1 MNTHI
6 TTHNPVRSD
15 VTAPGGTD
23 AVTPARPSRLWA
35 VAGIVAG
42 IAGLGT
48 MVSSMGINA
57 GYDEDLIGNSVAIAE
72 KMETQTGS
80 MLAMHLF
87 AGIGAVTMIV
97 FAAGLHR
104 RLRAR
109 TGDGIS
115 PMVAFAGLL
124 GTAFVT
130 VMGTGLTTEFLFGF
144 WDDEVVLDPSNAVF
158 YGHWVATI
166 PWVWVLA
173 GLSGVAVFVAS
184 RAGAVPR
191 WIGIGGLG
199 VGGLTLL
206 LGISPLQYMAG
217 MTGPIWLLATALA
230 FTFGDRAFRRG
241 E

>member
-1 MNTHI
+1 MDTHI
-6 TTHNPVRSD
+6 STHNPVRSD
-15 VTAPGGTD
+15 VPTPGSDAGQAAP
-23 AVTPARPSRLWA
+23 RSRTWA
-35 VAGIVAG
+35 LAGIVSG

-48 MVSSMGINA
+48 MVSSMGVNA

-72 KMETQTGS
+72 KMETQTGA
-80 MLAMHLF
+80 MLATHLF

-97 FAAGLHR
+97 FAAGLYR

-109 TGDGIS
+109 AGDGIS
-115 PMVAFAGLL
+115 PLVAFAGLL
-124 GTAFVT
+124 GTAV
-130 VMGTGLTTEFLFGF
+130 VSVIGTGLNTEFLFGF
-144 WDDEVVLDPSNAVF
+144 WDDKVVIDPSNAVF
-158 YGHWVATI
+158 YGHWIATI

-173 GLSGVAVFVAS
+173 GLSGVAVFAAS
-184 RAGAVPR
+184 RVGAVPR

-199 VGGLTLL
+199 VGGVTLL
-206 LGISPLQYMAG
+206 VGISPLQYMAG

>member
-15 VTAPGGTD
+15 VPSGDGAAAAT
-23 AVTPARPSRLWA
+23 VRPSRAWA
-35 VAGIVAG
+35 VAGIVSG

-48 MVSSMGINA
+48 MVSSMGVSA
-57 GYDEDLIGNSVAIAE
+57 MYDEDLVGDTVAMAE
-72 KMETQTGS
+72 KLETQTGA
-80 MLAMHLF
+80 MLSMHLF
-87 AGIGAVTMIV
+87 AGVCAVTMIV
-97 FAAGLHR
+97 FAAGLQR

-109 TGDGIS
+109 IGEGIAAT
-115 PMVAFAGLL
+115 VAYAGLL
-124 GTAFVT
+124 GTAVVT
-130 VMGTGLTTEFLFGF
+130 VLGSGLDTEFLFGF
-144 WDDEVVLDPSNAVF
+144 WDDETVVDPSNALF
-158 YGHWVATI
+158 YAHWIATI

-173 GLSGVAVFVAS
+173 GLSGVAVFAAS

>member
-1 MNTHI
+1 MDTHI

-15 VTAPGGTD
+15 ITTPGGTD
-23 AVTPARPSRLWA
+23 AAAPARHSRLWA
-35 VAGIVAG
+35 VAGIVSG
-42 IAGLGT
+42 IAGLGA
-48 MVSSMGINA
+48 MASSMGISA
-57 GYDEDLIGNSVAIAE
+57 IYEEDLIGDSAAIAD
-72 KMETQTGS
+72 KLGTQTGA

-87 AGIGAVTMIV
+87 AGVCAVTMIV

-109 TGDGIS
+109 VGDGLAAT
-115 PMVAFAGLL
+115 VAFAGLL
-124 GTAFVT
+124 GTAVVT
-130 VMGTGLTTEFLFGF
+130 VMGSGLNTEFLFGF
-144 WDDEVVLDPSNAVF
+144 WDDEVLLDPSNAVF

-173 GLSGVAVFVAS
+173 GLSGVAVFAAS